1 LRFYADQIAIN
12 STFGIL
18 FTAFRD
24 RGAGKSNSCSDSKSP
39 DSLWWRRQ
47 IPWIGNKWLGRK
59 VQRHGQN
66 PGGNPVLSRPRI
78 PFRLL
83 IWAVGDG
90 DGDGDGDGVACLTN
104 YLQRGGHHIP
114 IYLSFQM
121 SECLNVWR
129 KNRRRRSCVIA
140 ASCRRQKA

>member
-90 DGDGDGDGVACLTN
+90 DGDGDGVACLTN
-104 YLQRGGHHIP
+104 YLQRGGAP
-114 IYLSFQM
+114 YPYLSVFPNVGM
-121 SECLNVWR
+121 SECLKEKQEAEVLR
-129 KNRRRRSCVIA
+129 D
-140 ASCRRQKA
+140 CRQLPEAKG